1 MDPIEVGTA
10 WAIVILSGGGMVV
23 LGMFARALLKKW
35 STPKHAAPSEDVERL
50 RRAVEDLALE
60 VGDLHERMDF
70 AERVLASQPETP
82 RLKEGA

>member
-10 WAIVILSGGGMVV
+10 WAIVILSGGGMIV

-35 STPKHAAPSEDVERL
+35 SMPKGELPLEEVERL
-50 RRAVEDLALE
+50 RQAVEDLAID
-60 VGDLHERMDF
+60 VGELHERMDF
-70 AERVLASQPETP
+70 AERVLSSQPESN

>member
-10 WAIVILSGGGMVV
+10 WAIVILSGGGMIV
-23 LGMFARALLKKW
+23 LGIFARALLKKW
-35 STPKHAAPSEDVERL
+35 STHSQAIPAEDVERL

-70 AERVLASQPETP
+70 AERVLSSQPESK

>member
-10 WAIVILSGGGMVV
+10 WAIVILSGGGMIV

-35 STPKHAAPSEDVERL
+35 STPKQVIPSEDVERL

-70 AERVLASQPETP
+70 AERVLARQPEAKQ
-82 RLKEGA
+82 LEEGA

>member
-1 MDPIEVGTA
+1 MI
-10 WAIVILSGGGMVV
+10 V

-35 STPKHAAPSEDVERL
+35 STPKQVAPSEDVERL

-70 AERVLASQPETP
+70 AERVLASQPEAK
-82 RLKEGA
+82 RLREGA